1 MNSSEQTAPT
11 APVRSSPPQG
21 RPAVAVLTARCD
33 RPKFPVRE
41 RRYYRERAACHGRS
55 CVICGSLP
63 PRQSVGVRKLPPRVT
78 EDLLIRYS
86 AIGARLD
93 RLYGIL
99 FDATYRADLNE
110 LGFDTVALHLARVQD
125 RRNAFAHGEL
135 HAIDEAR
142 VRGLDRRH

>member
-1 MNSSEQTAPT
+1 M
-11 APVRSSPPQG
+11 
-21 RPAVAVLTARCD
+21 
-33 RPKFPVRE
+33 
-41 RRYYRERAACHGRS
+41 
-55 CVICGSLP
+55 
-63 PRQSVGVRKLPPRVT
+63 RKLPPRVT